1 MASLRNYRR
10 FYALLKAAK
19 VEASEKSSLARV
31 YSEGRTESLRELTD
45 KEWKELIR
53 HLEGSAKAMV
63 ERDVRDRK
71 RKKVIA
77 IFAAMGY
84 TYKYNHGTSNIEA
97 PDMAAIY
104 KTIQQK
110 GCHKPKHLNDYSSEE
125 LSDLIYQFE
134 KIKDFYNEKQK
145 INDIVSSLWF

>member
-1 MASLRNYRR
+1 MASLRNYKK

-19 VEASEKSSLARV
+19 VEASEKNALARV
-31 YSEGRTESLRELTD
+31 YSQGRTESLRELTD
-45 KEWKELIR
+45 KEWKELMR
-53 HLEGSAKAMV
+53 HLEGSAKTMV

-84 TYKYNHGTSNIEA
+84 TKADSTSNIEA

-145 INDIVSSLWF
+145 INDIVSSL